1 MQQAFLFDFDGVI
14 ADTEGE
20 YTIFWD
26 EVGRKYKGMNGFGSL
41 IKGCTMASILN
52 KYFPTDDNARA
63 GILKGMTEVESKMSY
78 RFVPGVIEFVKK
90 VREKGYKTAII
101 TSSSKSKMEFVKVK
115 HPEITALFD
124 VILKDEDFAAS
135 KPDPD
140 CYLKGMKLLHS
151 DPSHSVV
158 FEDSVNGLLAAR
170 KSGAYVVGLV
180 TTNSLETVKEYSDY
194 QIYDFTDA
202 DAILSHIETAI
213 NISTKSF

>member
-52 KYFPTDDNARA
+52 KYF
-63 GILKGMTEVESKMSY
+63 
-78 RFVPGVIEFVKK
+78 PGVIEFVKK